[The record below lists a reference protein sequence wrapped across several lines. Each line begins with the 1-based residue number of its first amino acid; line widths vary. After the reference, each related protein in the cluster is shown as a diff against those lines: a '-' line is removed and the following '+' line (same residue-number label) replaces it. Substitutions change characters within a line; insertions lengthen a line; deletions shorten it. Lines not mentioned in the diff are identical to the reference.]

1 MLALRIALALMVLP
15 LASLAVLADDKPAL
29 EIAAEQAKPAQVW
42 TIAELAKLK
51 VGLKLTWQHD
61 TGVTVAGKPLVK
73 TQVLEITAVDGD
85 TLSWQVTREIVS
97 IEGESVRRDNHTLKL
112 EGTAAEFAEEAALRT
127 LPLAKEATTSDAN
140 LQVNGKAVGCKLIT
154 HTAKDD
160 SGTET
165 TQKWW
170 FSKDKPGVC
179 ARYERSSGGK
189 IAESLA
195 LTAMPE

>member
-61 TGVTVAGKPLVK
+61 TGVNVAGKPLVK

-189 IAESLA
+189 IVESLA